1 MLVFWEQRLVF
12 LATPKAGSTAIEAA
26 LDGMASIA
34 ITRPPDAKHT
44 TAYRYRRFLGP
55 YLKAASKEEFSVV
68 ALMREP
74 LDWLGSWYRF
84 RQRDEV
90 MDPSRSTRAMSFD
103 RFVQDYME
111 SPRPPHAD
119 VGSQARFLSGPQGL
133 GVDRL
138 FAYEEIDDF
147 VHFLE
152 ERLGCEIILPKLNVS
167 PTADLEIEPE
177 TVARYR
183 DFAAADYELYGSLA
197 RAG

>member
-26 LDGMASIA
+26 LDSLASIA
-34 ITRPPDAKHT
+34 VLRPPEAKHT

-55 YLKAASKEEFSVV
+55 YLKAATKEEFGVV

-84 RQRDEV
+84 RQREELPDAGK
-90 MDPSRSTRAMSFD
+90 STQGMSFD
-103 RFVQDYME
+103 TFVNDYMRE
-111 SPRPPHAD
+111 PRPPHAAI
-119 VGSQARFLSGPQGL
+119 GSQAKFLSGPAGL

-138 FAYEEIDDF
+138 FAYEEIDRF
-147 VHFLE
+147 VEFLE
-152 ERLGCEIILPKLNVS
+152 DRLGCEIILPKLNVS
-167 PTADLEIEPE
+167 PDAPLEIDDA
-177 TVARYR
+177 TVARHR
-183 DFAAADYELYGSLA
+183 AFAAADYALYESIA

>member
-26 LDGMASIA
+26 LDSMASFS
-34 ITRPPDAKHT
+34 ITRPPEAKHT

-55 YLKAASKEEFSVV
+55 YLKAAAKEDFSVV

-84 RQRDEV
+84 RQREEV
-90 MDPSRSTRAMSFD
+90 MDPARSTQGMSFD
-103 RFVQDYME
+103 RFVQDYMD

-119 VGSQARFLSGPQGL
+119 VGSQARFLSGPQGA

-138 FAYEEIDDF
+138 FAYEEIDAF
-147 VHFLE
+147 VQFLE
-152 ERLGCEIILPKLNVS
+152 DRLDCEIILPTLNVS
-167 PTADLEIEPE
+167 PTAELEIAPE

-183 DFAAADYELYGSLA
+183 EHAAADYELYGTLA
-197 RAG
+197 RRG